1 GPANMPGV
9 SVSLDPAN
17 SLDVLISLGHAN
29 TPGVSVSLG
38 PATPVLVHRRIRE
51 NVPDGH
57 TTNHEN
63 DRQDPAGIKIRRSI
77 PTANRLRESTSLL
90 LLFER
95 LSSSLL
101 CTSLDLAASAMPVAK
116 SRISIKFRLSLESQ
130 CTLSAGRMPQK
141 VQ

>member
-1 GPANMPGV
+1 PGVLISLGRANMPGV

-17 SLDVLISLGHAN
+17 RG
-29 TPGVSVSLG
+29 
-38 PATPVLVHRRIRE
+38 LVHRRIRGVTSRIRE

-63 DRQDPAGIKIRRSI
+63 TRQDPAGYKIRRSI
-77 PTANRLRESTSLL
+77 PTANRLRESNSLL